1 MKLFNSITQ
10 NQERLNPVNKNKI
23 NMYVCGPT
31 VYNYFHIGNARV
43 FVFFDVVRRY
53 LEHRNYNVNYV
64 QNFTDIDDKLIEKSN
79 EIGVTVSE
87 LAENMIEAYFK
98 DARALGV
105 KDADFHPKATEH
117 INDMIDAI
125 SRLIE
130 KGLAYETDKDVYF
143 DTTKFPE
150 YGKLSG
156 QDISKLQSGSR
167 IEVDPYKKNPLDFV
181 LWKKAKPKEPSWDSP
196 WGKGRPGWHIECTAM
211 SRKYLGDTLDIH
223 AGGEDLAFPHHENEV
238 AQSEGLTGKLFT
250 RHWMHARFL
259 QIESKKMGKSLGNQL
274 MVRDL
279 LQKHPP
285 LALRFFL
292 LSAHYR
298 NPLNY
303 TEELLQS
310 AKSSV
315 ERLNTAYKNLKYALD
330 ECAVQNQSKEY
341 SDNKQIEEYKNKF
354 YRAMDNDF
362 NTADAIS
369 VMFEVVKEV
378 NNYLALPSRD
388 YVELKN
394 FKETLD
400 NFDSIMG
407 LIERVEQKSLD
418 REIEVLI
425 EKRQQARSNKDFAT
439 ADKIRD
445 ELLQRGI
452 TLEDTPHGV
461 RWKYIE

>member
-1 MKLFNSITQ
+1 MKLFNTATQ
-10 NQERLNPVNKNKI
+10 TYESLSPVNEGKV

-43 FVFFDVVRRY
+43 FVFFDVARRY
-53 LEHRNYNVNYV
+53 LEKRGYAVNYV
-64 QNFTDIDDKLIEKSN
+64 QNFTDIDDKLIEKAN
-79 EIGVTVSE
+79 AIGTTVKQLSE
-87 LAENMIEAYFK
+87 EMIEAYYE

-117 INDMIDAI
+117 IKEMIDAI
-125 SRLIE
+125 SKLIQ
-130 KGLAYETDKDVYF
+130 KDLAYETEKDVYF
-143 DTTKFPE
+143 NTDNFSD

-156 QDISKLQSGSR
+156 QDISNLQSGSR
-167 IEVDPYKKNPLDFV
+167 IDVDPHKKNPLDFV
-181 LWKKAKPKEPSWDSP
+181 LWKKAKPGEPSWDSP

-238 AQSEGLTGKLFT
+238 AQSEGLTGKPFT
-250 RHWMHARFL
+250 KHWLHARFL
-259 QIESKKMGKSLGNQL
+259 QIDSKKMGKSLGNQL

-279 LQKHPP
+279 LKKHPP

-303 TEELLQS
+303 TEKLLQS

-315 ERLNTAYKNLKYALD
+315 NRLNTAYQNLQHAQAQTKLENKVESLD
-330 ECAVQNQSKEY
+330 
-341 SDNKQIEEYKNKF
+341 ILEEYRKKF
-354 YRAMDNDF
+354 YKAMDNDF

-369 VMFEVVKEV
+369 VLFEVVKEA
-378 NNYLALPSRD
+378 NNLLASPK
-388 YVELKN
+388 KN
-394 FKETLD
+394 GASIAAFKETID
-400 NFDSIMG
+400 EFDDILG
-407 LIERVEQKSLD
+407 LIERTEEKILD
-418 REIEVLI
+418 EEIE
-425 EKRQQARSNKDFAT
+425 EKIQQRQQARAARDFAT
-439 ADKIRD
+439 ADRIRD
-445 ELLQRGI
+445 ELLEKGI
-452 TLEDTPHGV
+452 ALEDTPDGV